1 LPAGGYCQ
9 DVQQKDEQIVRVPRF
24 RRERFGVDEFE
35 VDQPRSS
42 GLLVVNDI
50 CRRRIAM
57 RPRAVKF
64 VAPELVCA
72 PKFSS
77 SRFQH
82 SPRERAFGQM
92 FPKIFPW

>member
-1 LPAGGYCQ
+1 LCKYNWISVGVEKAKRKRQPLPAGGYSQ

-24 RRERFGVDEFE
+24 RRERFVVDEFE

-57 RPRAVKF
+57 
-64 VAPELVCA
+64 
-72 PKFSS
+72 
-77 SRFQH
+77 
-82 SPRERAFGQM
+82 
-92 FPKIFPW
+92 